1 VLVRDPLQRELQAYP
16 PRETTTGIDTRDTE
30 PFKSLRNTT
39 IQIKLNRSLQI
50 RIASTTDPVKS
61 NVVSEHFDT
70 DAFCQTNDISKN
82 ELLSALRTRS
92 MLIQL
97 RKELVQ
103 YATVYLTNVEAKK
116 FIDALDNAIQKSTM
130 KIGIK
135 PIKLPKIRD

>member
-1 VLVRDPLQRELQAYP
+1 
-16 PRETTTGIDTRDTE
+16 
-30 PFKSLRNTT
+30 
-39 IQIKLNRSLQI
+39 
-50 RIASTTDPVKS
+50 VKS

-70 DAFCQTNDISKN
+70 HAFCQTNDISKN

-103 YATVYLTNVEAKK
+103 YATVYLTNAEAKK